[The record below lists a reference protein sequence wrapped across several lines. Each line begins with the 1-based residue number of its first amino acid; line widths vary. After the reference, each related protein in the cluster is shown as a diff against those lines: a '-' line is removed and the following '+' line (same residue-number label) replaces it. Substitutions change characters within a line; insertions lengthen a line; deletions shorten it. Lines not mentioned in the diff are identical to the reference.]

1 MQILW
6 LSKMINVWMQEHVN
20 VLDSE
25 GVSALRGC
33 MYGALFLIVGR
44 YKNVPKLSLTKRGSF

>member
-1 MQILW
+1 
-6 LSKMINVWMQEHVN
+6 MINVWMQEHVN

-33 MYGALFLIVGR
+33 MYGTLFLIVGR